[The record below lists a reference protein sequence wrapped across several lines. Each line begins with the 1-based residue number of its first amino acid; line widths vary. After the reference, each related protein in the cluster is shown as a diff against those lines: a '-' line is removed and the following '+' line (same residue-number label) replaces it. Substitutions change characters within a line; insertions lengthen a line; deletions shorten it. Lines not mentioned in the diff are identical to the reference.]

1 MKYGILYRK
10 TTKNIGDDIQSYAQL
25 QWLPQLDYLVDI
37 EELDAF
43 KSDNDEPVATIMSSW
58 YMWQKWNW
66 PPSKDIYPLWIGF
79 HYNDIQRGRPRGM
92 PSKWE
97 YVDNGPGHEYLKKY
111 EPIGCRDYY
120 TQARMDELGIK
131 NYFSGCVTLTL
142 KKRKIVKPEKEYI
155 VVVGVAK
162 PVEKAIIKQMKGTG
176 IEVKVIPP
184 TRPEPSTDI
193 PWAERQAQVEEM
205 LDLYQNAKCVVT
217 FRLHCSLPSLA
228 LGTPVLLVRKGFN
241 SVRFKPYAD
250 WLHHAY
256 DEDVIEGKYRE
267 WFLNPPPNPDDYLE
281 TRYALEKTLTEFIE
295 QAKNETR
302 KASELDR
309 LKVDPDELMKWQ
321 NARMKE
327 TLHSYHIEC
336 HIDLGDIIAKRK
348 IIADDEKK
356 LKKQDEQIKKLK
368 EENKRLKQ
376 RDRVFSRVVSY
387 KFALKL
393 YNMAKKI
400 RGIFKKKA

>member
-25 QWLPQLDYLVDI
+25 QWLPSLDYLVDI
-37 EELDAF
+37 EDLDAF

-58 YMWQKWNW
+58 YMWHKWNW
-66 PPSKDIYPLWIGF
+66 PPSKDIYPLWIGL

-97 YVDNGPGHEYLKKY
+97 YVDNGPGKEYLKKY

-120 TQARMDELGIK
+120 TQDRLDELGIK
-131 NYFSGCVTLTL
+131 NYFSGCITLTL

-155 VVVGVAK
+155 VVVGVSK
-162 PVEKAIIKQMKGTG
+162 PVERAIKKQLEDTG
-176 IEVKVIPP
+176 IEIKVIAP
-184 TRPEPSTDI
+184 TRPEPSTDM
-193 PWAERQAQVEEM
+193 PWADRQAQVEEM

-217 FRLHCSLPSLA
+217 FRLHCALPSLA
-228 LGTPVLLVRKGFN
+228 LGTPVLLVRSGFN

-256 DEDVIEGKYRE
+256 DDDVVDGKYRE
-267 WFLNPPPNPDDYLE
+267 WFLNPPANPDDYLE
-281 TRYALEKTLTEFIE
+281 TRYALEKTVSEFIE
-295 QAKNETR
+295 ETKKETR

-327 TLHSYHIEC
+327 TLHSFHIESQ
-336 HIDLGDIIAKRK
+336 IDLGEMNRMKREIA
-348 IIADDEKK
+348 AANKK
-356 LKKQDEQIKKLK
+356 LNKNQEQIRSLKKELK
-368 EENKRLKQ
+368 EEKKKNRIVTK
-376 RDRVFSRVVSY
+376 FISY
-387 KFALKL
+387 NFALKL
-393 YNMAKKI
+393 YNIGRAIK
-400 RGIFKKKA
+400 GIFRKK